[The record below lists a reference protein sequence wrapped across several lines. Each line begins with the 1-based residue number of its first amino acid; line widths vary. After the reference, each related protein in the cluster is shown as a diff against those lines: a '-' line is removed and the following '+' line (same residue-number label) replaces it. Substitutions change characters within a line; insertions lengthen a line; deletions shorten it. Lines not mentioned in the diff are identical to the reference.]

1 MNIDTLFSSFIHEI
15 GKAKTEEEVYRT
27 LLKSLKAML
36 KYNGALVLKQNKVV
50 FFDPE
55 VFDISKYSDYMAW
68 IEERLLPSFFL
79 ESDEFIGII
88 PIVKQGKMLGSIIVR
103 TNKEPNNEL
112 MVFLQIFSFLTGIT
126 LENLVLIE
134 KIKNSEKFM
143 FEVLNSISE
152 GIFVLDEKGELEF
165 SNKFGKEIIEKYDI
179 KDYFNFLILDDA
191 NIHSKEFG
199 ENYFTIVKTK
209 FDFLGST
216 KYIITFNN
224 VTYEMELEK
233 LKQLDKMKTE
243 FVANIS
249 HELRTPLSAVKAYT
263 ETLLNMEVDPESQR
277 EFLSIIY
284 EQSERLEA
292 LLNDLLDFTLIES
305 GTMELEYSEF
315 NICEVLQ
322 SVLEKVSP
330 FAEKFGVKLEHS
342 CSEVTIFADRKR
354 IFQVVYNLLD
364 NAIKFN
370 DKEKDERFA
379 KVNIKNEDNELIIEV
394 EDNGIGISEEEKNK
408 IFEKFYKGDRSLTY
422 EVSGTGLG
430 LAIVK
435 EIVRLHGGNIDVESE
450 VKKGTRFIVRIPL
463 GK

>member
-36 KYNGALVLKQNKVV
+36 KYNGALVLKQNEVV

-165 SNKFGKEIIEKYDI
+165 SNKLGKEIIEKYDI
-179 KDYFNFLILDDA
+179 KDYFKFLILDDA

-263 ETLLNMEVDPESQR
+263 ETLLNMEVDPESQK

-342 CSEVTIFADRKR
+342 CSEVTVFADRKR

-394 EDNGIGISEEEKNK
+394 EDNGIGISKEEKNK

-435 EIVRLHGGNIDVESE
+435 EIVRLHRGDIDVESE

>member
-179 KDYFNFLILDDA
+179 KDYFKFLILDDA

>member
-36 KYNGALVLKQNKVV
+36 KYNGALVLKQNEVV

-165 SNKFGKEIIEKYDI
+165 SNKLGKEIIEKYDI
-179 KDYFNFLILDDA
+179 KDYFKFLILDDA

-263 ETLLNMEVDPESQR
+263 ETLLNMEVDPESQK

-330 FAEKFGVKLEHS
+330 FAEKFRVKLEHS
-342 CSEVTIFADRKR
+342 CSEVTVFADRKR

-394 EDNGIGISEEEKNK
+394 EDNGIGISKEEKNK

-435 EIVRLHGGNIDVESE
+435 EIVRLHRGNIDVESE